1 MTITRKW
8 DKKVQV
14 YQKIL
19 EQMECE
25 LWRPFVV
32 VRIVEEEVY
41 WHHLP
46 QRKRRTDCVALAGSG
61 CQHEFPSRLRW
72 GRDSLAFGASLRGEW
87 LYGAITEECKPCR
100 RKDTR
105 VHSENDLW
113 SLEGHIHLWCGW
125 EPGYA
130 FSYIYHEAGWG
141 IFKGRNG
148 KGHMKG
154 KEKLQHEKGIWSEQ
168 EILIKKKISIPFLPP
183 PAQLK

>member
-1 MTITRKW
+1 MAITCKW

-14 YQKIL
+14 YQNIL

-41 WHHLP
+41 LHHLP

-61 CQHEFPSRLRW
+61 CQHEFSSRLRW

-87 LYGAITEECKPCR
+87 LYWAITEECKPCR

-125 EPGYA
+125 
-130 FSYIYHEAGWG
+130 SLDMLSH
-141 IFKGRNG
+141 IFITKQGGESLKGEMVRDTWKAKRNSS
-148 KGHMKG
+148 MKKVSG
-154 KEKLQHEKGIWSEQ
+154 QN
-168 EILIKKKISIPFLPP
+168 KKF
-183 PAQLK
+183 